1 MNDSTDWLRRIQLGE
16 DSTLE
21 LKRLVFRAPGQIS
34 GPHRDSVADELAAMA
49 NAAGGTMVL
58 GIDDASRQVLG
69 VPLAELETVE
79 RWLGEM
85 AQHLV
90 APPLDIRT
98 LHLDLPDAAGLP
110 QPVVIV
116 TVPQSLWVHRS
127 PNGYFRRVGHAKR
140 EMTPDYLARLFQ
152 QRSQVRLIRF
162 EEQAVPGADLEV
174 LDPLLMNSFVRE
186 GEGEPLTQLKRLR
199 LVTEDQGVMRPTVAG
214 VLVCTRRPAQW
225 MPAASI
231 QAVAYKGRANEPA
244 DQIDA
249 KDFEGPLSQQV
260 WDAVD
265 FVARHNVTR
274 ASKALGRT
282 DQPQYSMRAVF
293 EAVVNAVAHRDY
305 SMATARIRVH
315 LFADRL
321 EISSPGA
328 LPNTLTIDA
337 MREVSI
343 PRNEI
348 ITSLFARYFQV
359 PAGYGRQYLMDR
371 RGAGVDIILD
381 ESERL
386 SGKRP
391 LYENLADVEL
401 RLTLYAAFASDEPP
415 SP

>member
-1 MNDSTDWLRRIQLGE
+1 MNDSTEWLRRIQLGE

-34 GPHRDSVADELAAMA
+34 GPHRDSVADELTAMA
-49 NAAGGTMVL
+49 NASGGTMVL
-58 GIDDASRQVLG
+58 GVDDASRQVLG

-79 RWLGEM
+79 RWLGEI
-85 AQHLV
+85 AQQLV

-162 EEQAVPGADLEV
+162 EEQAVPGADLQA

-249 KDFEGPLSQQV
+249 KDFEGPLSHQV

-321 EISSPGA
+321 QISSPGA

-359 PAGYGRQYLMDR
+359 PSGYGRQYLMDR

>member
-1 MNDSTDWLRRIQLGE
+1 MNDTDQWLRRIQLGE
-16 DSTLE
+16 DTTLE

-34 GPHRDSVADELAAMA
+34 GPHRDGVADELAAMA
-49 NAAGGTMVL
+49 NAGGGTVVL

-69 VPLAELETVE
+69 IPLAELDTVE
-79 RWLGEM
+79 RWLSEM
-85 AQHLV
+85 AQQLIT
-90 APPLDIRT
+90 PPLDMRT
-98 LHLDLPDAAGLP
+98 QHLDLPDATGLP

-140 EMTPDYLARLFQ
+140 EMAPDYLARLFQ

-162 EEQAVPGADLEV
+162 EEQPVPGADV
-174 LDPLLMNSFVRE
+174 QALDPLLMNGFVRE

-199 LVTEDQGVMRPTVAG
+199 LVADDHGLMRPTVAG
-214 VLVCTRRPAQW
+214 ILVCTRRPTQW
-225 MPAASI
+225 MQAACV
-231 QAVAYKGRANEPA
+231 QAVAYRGRANDPE

-249 KDFEGPLSQQV
+249 KEFEGPLSQQV

-265 FVARHNVTR
+265 FVARYNTTR
-274 ASKALGRT
+274 ASKDLGRT

-305 SMATARIRVH
+305 SMATARIRLH
-315 LFADRL
+315 MFADRM

-386 SGKRP
+386 SGRRP

-401 RLTLYAAFASDEPP
+401 RLTVFAAFASDATPTQ
-415 SP
+415 